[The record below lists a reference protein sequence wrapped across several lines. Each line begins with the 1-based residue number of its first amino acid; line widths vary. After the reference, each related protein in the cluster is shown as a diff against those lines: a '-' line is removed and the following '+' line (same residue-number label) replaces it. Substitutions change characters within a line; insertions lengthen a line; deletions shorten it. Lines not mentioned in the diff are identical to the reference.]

1 MRLIVKKIVE
11 SLPENNR
18 LERIWLLAKT
28 DFKQRYYESN
38 LGIIW
43 ALVNPLFRL
52 IIYYIVFTVIFNSEI
67 ENYALYLFSGLLLW
81 MFFSET
87 TKKGINILISK
98 RYLTEN
104 IPFNK
109 LDLFVA
115 STLAGTIALIF
126 NFFVYFVLSLFF
138 SIHYTIT
145 ILYLPLLLLNMCL
158 LVFAVS
164 IILSTIHIY
173 LKDIN
178 QLWDMLLIL
187 VFWTSPIFYGRGVL
201 FEKLKFILYIN
212 PIAGI
217 MNNVREILIY
227 GKNVDFFWLAYDYI
241 YVFILLGIA
250 LLFFTRY
257 YHKAAEKI

>member
-1 MRLIVKKIVE
+1 MLKNILE

-38 LGIIW
+38 LGLVW
-43 ALVNPLFRL
+43 ALINPLFRL
-52 IIYYIVFTVIFNSEI
+52 LIYYVVFTVVFESKI

-87 TKKGINILISK
+87 TKKGIKILINK
-98 RYLTEN
+98 RYLIEN

-109 LDLFVA
+109 LDLFIA
-115 STLAGTIALIF
+115 STIAGAIGLAF
-126 NFFVYFVLSLFF
+126 NFFVYFILSLFF
-138 SIHYTIT
+138 SIEYSVTV
-145 ILYLPLLLLNMCL
+145 LFLPVLLFNMCL

-164 IILSTIHIY
+164 ILLSTIHIY
-173 LKDIN
+173 LKDIGH
-178 QLWDMLLIL
+178 LWDMFLIL
-187 VFWTSPIFYGRGVL
+187 LFWTSPIFYGRGVL
-201 FEKLKFILYIN
+201 FEKLKILLYLN

-227 GKNVDFFWLAYDYI
+227 GRNVDYFWLAYDFI
-241 YVFILLGIA
+241 YVFILMGVA
-250 LLFFTRY
+250 LIFFKRY
-257 YHKAAEKI
+257 FYKAAEKI